1 MCLGHRCPRRGQ
13 EGGSHL
19 RLKGKGE
26 GTDAGAETAG
36 QTLEREKG
44 GDPIGQGACRSCG
57 PGRWR
62 ATVRGPLSLAPGP
75 ALFLALP
82 WLDSVVVREQGA
94 PDLSFPGPEQDG
106 EGWGREIP
114 GKAQMGDLLPPTSSP
129 FSPPPQLLGCLFL
142 FLGFNSPHPSAW
154 GSGI

>member
-1 MCLGHRCPRRGQ
+1 MLCCKGTQVCLGHGCPWRRE

-19 RLKGKGE
+19 RLKGGGE

-36 QTLEREKG
+36 QTHEREKG

-75 ALFLALP
+75 ALLLVLP

-94 PDLSFPGPEQDG
+94 SDLSFPGPEQDG

-129 FSPPPQLLGCLFL
+129 LPPTPAARMLVSIPGL
-142 FLGFNSPHPSAW
+142 
-154 GSGI
+154 

>member
-1 MCLGHRCPRRGQ
+1 MCLGHGCPRRRQ

-19 RLKGKGE
+19 RLKGRGE

-36 QTLEREKG
+36 QTHEREKG

-62 ATVRGPLSLAPGP
+62 ATVRGLLSLAPGP
-75 ALFLALP
+75 ALLLALP

-94 PDLSFPGPEQDG
+94 SDLSFPGPEQDG
-106 EGWGREIP
+106 EGWGREIL

-129 FSPPPQLLGCLFL
+129 LPPTPAAGMLVSIPGL
-142 FLGFNSPHPSAW
+142 
-154 GSGI
+154 